1 MAHIHGGFGD
11 VDVYSELCCMKSL
24 HFAMKIFMEMHP
36 MPPAAP
42 ADAGE
47 MHFFKFLDWNRAR
60 SRGGA
65 VHYAWLA
72 WRDQT
77 RHL

>member
-1 MAHIHGGFGD
+1 MWPTFTVVLGD

-24 HFAMKIFMEMHP
+24 HFAMKFFMEMHP

-60 SRGGA
+60 SRGLLCILQG
-65 VHYAWLA
+65 
-72 WRDQT
+72 
-77 RHL
+77 